1 MRCFVPATDDEIYA
15 YIERFGVEALV
26 AYRVGMRAIHAG
38 DHGAPAPAP
47 AAEMPNWREDL
58 EPRRAA

>member
-15 YIERFGVEALV
+15 YIERYGVEALV
-26 AYRVGMRAIHAG
+26 PYRVGMRALQAG
-38 DHGAPAPAP
+38 EHGVPLNPP
-47 AAEMPNWREDL
+47 ELPNWQAVE

>member
-15 YIERFGVEALV
+15 YIERHGLDALV
-26 AYRVGMRAIHAG
+26 PYRVGMRALQAVEPG
-38 DHGAPAPAP
+38 LPVAPAELSDWRT
-47 AAEMPNWREDL
+47 AE